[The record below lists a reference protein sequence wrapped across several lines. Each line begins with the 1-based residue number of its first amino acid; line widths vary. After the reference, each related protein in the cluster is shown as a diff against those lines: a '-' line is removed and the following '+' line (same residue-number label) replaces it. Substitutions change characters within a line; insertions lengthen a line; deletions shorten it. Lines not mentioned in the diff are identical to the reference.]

1 MKAVS
6 LLIEFAFGAG
16 ALLLALLA
24 ILELGGTA

>member
-6 LLIEFAFGAG
+6 LVIEFAVGAG

-24 ILELGGTA
+24 ILELGGAL

>member
-6 LLIEFAFGAG
+6 LVIEFAFSAG

-24 ILELGGTA
+24 ILELGGAL